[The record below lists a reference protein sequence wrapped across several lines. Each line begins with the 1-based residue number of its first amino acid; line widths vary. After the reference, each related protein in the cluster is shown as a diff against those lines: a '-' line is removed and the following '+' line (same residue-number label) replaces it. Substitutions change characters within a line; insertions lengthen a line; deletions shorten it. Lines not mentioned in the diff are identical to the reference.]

1 MCRDAVAAPRALQLI
16 VYPISLKKSLLFC
29 EKIEKIKLFFVKRSK
44 AKIAQERKLFR
55 MASKMPIQDFPRT
68 GQSFAAAGVPDKP
81 AEGLPDANALFQHNT
96 AGAKGQSILHCAAC
110 TLPCST

>member
-55 MASKMPIQDFPRT
+55 MVSKCRYRISPAPVRVSLRQGSRT
-68 GQSFAAAGVPDKP
+68 
-81 AEGLPDANALFQHNT
+81 
-96 AGAKGQSILHCAAC
+96 AC
-110 TLPCST
+110 